1 MTREPGLPAG
11 LARTRRCRAPALLS
25 LSSQGPLEGGAGVP
39 AVIYRPVVPAHDQR
53 LTHVEPERGCG
64 KNVGGPPRATGRG

>member
-25 LSSQGPLEGGAGVP
+25 LSSQGALEGGAGVP
-39 AVIYRPVVPAHDQR
+39 AVVYRPVVSAHDQR
-53 LTHVEPERGCG
+53 LTHVEP
-64 KNVGGPPRATGRG
+64 

>member
-1 MTREPGLPAG
+1 MARELACPGG

-39 AVIYRPVVPAHDQR
+39 AVIYRPVVPAYDQR
-53 LTHVEPERGCG
+53 LTHVEP
-64 KNVGGPPRATGRG
+64 

>member
-25 LSSQGPLEGGAGVP
+25 LSSQGPLEGGAGGP
-39 AVIYRPVVPAHDQR
+39 AGVSRPVVPAHDQR
-53 LTHVEPERGCG
+53 STHVEP
-64 KNVGGPPRATGRG
+64 